1 MKIKIILVLT
11 IIMSFIVSV
20 MIFADSENMSTAVK
34 YSVGKNDLELYIG
47 GLTAAEENTYYN
59 PDQDNRLPDFP
70 NFKSTPF
77 GLKAMFSATIKDWSK
92 PTVINY
98 DCSYYD
104 LHIESTLEIDTRYGD
119 VNISIG
125 NLSFG
130 SNGHIVIRGSG
141 KAYFYV
147 KGDLNLSNG
156 SSINSNGNFESLEIY
171 HRGSKV
177 KFQGGV
183 GGNGRY
189 KFSGIL
195 YTSSDN
201 IIIENGARVNGSIYA
216 ERADITIKGVELD
229 TRVIYT
235 KRGDILINNG
245 GKLGGVLVT
254 GGDKLS
260 ISGGSKFDGSSGG
273 IYAPEAS
280 VSIDQGASI
289 IGKIVADSD
298 NVNIKNIN
306 KGQSNYWLL
315 SPGSGFDDKWNKKPV
330 LIKEVIIC
338 SATKSPSF
346 ELYYRDDYGWKR
358 VYPDSSMNGITCFYK
373 DISSNRLLIRNPSDH
388 PIKEIIIK

>member
-1 MKIKIILVLT
+1 MVFIFSLLV
-11 IIMSFIVSV
+11 
-20 MIFADSENMSTAVK
+20 FADSGTMSTAVK
-34 YSVGKNDLELYIG
+34 YNMGKNDLELYIG
-47 GLTAAEENTYYN
+47 GLTTAEEKTYYN
-59 PDQDNRLPDFP
+59 PGQDNRLPDFP
-70 NFKSTPF
+70 EFKNVPF
-77 GLKAMFSATIKDWSK
+77 GLKSMFNATIKDWSK

-98 DCSYYD
+98 DCSYFN

-141 KAYFYV
+141 KASLYV

-156 SSINSNGNFESLEIY
+156 SSINSNGNFELLELY

-201 IIIENGARVNGSIYA
+201 IIIENGARINGSIYA

-245 GKLGGVLVT
+245 GKLGGVLVA

-273 IYAPEAS
+273 IYAPEAA
-280 VSIDQGASI
+280 VSIDQGAII

-306 KGQSNYWLL
+306 QGQSNYWLL
-315 SPGSGFDDKWNKKPV
+315 SPGRGFDYEWNKKPV

-338 SATKSPSF
+338 STVKSPSF

-358 VYPDSSMNGITCFYK
+358 VYPDTSTNGIMCFYK
-373 DISSNRLLIRNPSDH
+373 DISSNRLLIRNPYNN
-388 PIKEIIIK
+388 PIKEIIIE